1 MLLVKVFGAILII
14 LSTSVLAFALIS
26 KQRDKIK
33 VCDDLLSFC
42 DEMLLELSYS
52 LKSITSILESS
63 NSKYILQSNILSN
76 EIIETPLSDR
86 ENEKISEFLFSLGK
100 SDVNSQV
107 KIINTFKD
115 YLDSLRVMYIEKYK
129 SKSKIYISLGV
140 YSGIIISLVLI

>member
-26 KQRDKIK
+26 RQRDKIK

-52 LKSITSILESS
+52 LKPITSILESS

-86 ENEKISEFLFSLGK
+86 ENEKISEFLYSLGK

-115 YLDSLRVMYIEKYK
+115 YLESLRVMYIEKYK